1 MKRVLLF
8 AGLLLGLIT
17 TASAAELNSQK
28 HNNTILKNKNYRFAQ
43 PIIFIE
49 QGVEFLIFP
58 DGSFDFNTNVR
69 YSFYNNR
76 YHKRR
81 RSNVNSV
88 YRGPNNR
95 YNKFNNNRRVI
106 ISRDRNGNVR
116 RIGNVFLNYDR
127 FGRIIRAGSVFMNYS
142 RRGRNSSLIQVGNL
156 SVDFNRWG
164 EIVYTRGKVHRFQ
177 NDYCNLCG
185 VASCDVTHDFKRG
198 KNHRNDHRDNN
209 DWHQDRNNNI
219 FKDTDDY
226 YFYKRNGKIKKH
238 KRKR

>member
-43 PIIFIE
+43 PIIFTE
-49 QGVEFLIFP
+49 RGVEFLVFP

-69 YSFYNNR
+69 HSFYNDR
-76 YHKRR
+76 HHKRR

-88 YRGPNNR
+88 YRGPNTR
-95 YNKFNNNRRVI
+95 YNKFNNNRGAI

-116 RIGNVFLNYDR
+116 RVGNVFLNYDR
-127 FGRIIRAGSVFMNYS
+127 FGRITRAGSVFMNYS
-142 RRGRNSSLIQVGNL
+142 RRGKNSSLIQVGNL
-156 SVDFNRWG
+156 SVDYNRWG
-164 EIVYTRGKVHRFQ
+164 EIVYTRGQVHRFQ

-185 VASCDVTHDFKRG
+185 VESCNITHEFRRG
-198 KNHRNDHRDNN
+198 KKH
-209 DWHQDRNNNI
+209 RNNNRHHNSWHENRNDDI
-219 FKDTDDY
+219 FEDTDDY
-226 YFYKRNGKIKKH
+226 YYYKRNGTVKKH